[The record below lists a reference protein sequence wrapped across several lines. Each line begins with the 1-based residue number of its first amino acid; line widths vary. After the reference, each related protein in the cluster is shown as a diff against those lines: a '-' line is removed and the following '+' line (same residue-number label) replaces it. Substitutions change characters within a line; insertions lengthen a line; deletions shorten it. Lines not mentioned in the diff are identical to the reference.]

1 MVNRSLQNLKVLF
14 RKDKRLYKLSLVLYS
29 PIRFRGYIKWR
40 NQAKKL
46 AQSTLLELRS
56 FDPNTRKI
64 VYFGIPTHENLGDA
78 AQYYC
83 IKKWIKSY
91 YPNIDCIEITSKATY
106 SKKVRKK
113 LEKIIGIEDILIFES
128 GATFCNRHED
138 HSIHRYVLDTFSDNR
153 ILFMPQTVDLY
164 DNGEL
169 AITASKFNKC
179 PRALFLARDVVS
191 FSEVKK
197 QFHTNRVMLFPDIVT
212 TMIGNFSTENIKRN
226 GILLC
231 KRIDGENRYTDNS
244 IRPYIE
250 RLELR
255 YGKIDVTDTNFTNSY
270 DDTMNNLENEINGKL
285 KSFSK
290 YKVIITDR
298 YHGMIFSLISNTPVV
313 VLGTTG
319 HKVVEGA
326 KWFKDIYPQ
335 SIFFC
340 ETLDEVENAVDN
352 IFDRDIKCHNQSY
365 FKENYFNKL
374 NETFLKL

>member
-1 MVNRSLQNLKVLF
+1 MVYRSLQNLKVLF

-29 PIRFRGYIKWR
+29 PIRFCGYIKWKY
-40 NQAKKL
+40 QTKKL

-56 FDPNTRKI
+56 FDAKTKKI

-83 IKKWIKSY
+83 IKKWIKSN
-91 YPNIDCIEITSKATY
+91 YPNMVCIEITSKATY
-106 SKKVRKK
+106 SKKVRKT
-113 LEKIIGIEDILIFES
+113 LENIIGIDDILIFES

-138 HSIHRYVLDTFSDNR
+138 HPMHRYVLDTFSGNR

-179 PRALFLARDVVS
+179 SRALFLARDVVS

-197 QFHTNRVMLFPDIVT
+197 QFHTNRVLLFPDIVT
-212 TMIGNFSTENIKRN
+212 TMIGNFSTDNNKRE

-244 IRPYIE
+244 IRPYIK
-250 RLELR
+250 RLELK
-255 YGKIDVTDTNFTNSY
+255 YGRIDVTDTNFTNSY
-270 DDTMNNLENEINGKL
+270 DETMNNLENEIYGKL
-285 KSFSK
+285 NFFSK

-326 KWFKDIYPQ
+326 KWFKNIYPQ
-335 SIFFC
+335 SVFFC
-340 ETLDEVENAVDN
+340 ETLDELENAVN
-352 IFDRDIKCHNQSY
+352 SIFDRGVKCDNQTY
-365 FKENYFNKL
+365 FKENYFDKL